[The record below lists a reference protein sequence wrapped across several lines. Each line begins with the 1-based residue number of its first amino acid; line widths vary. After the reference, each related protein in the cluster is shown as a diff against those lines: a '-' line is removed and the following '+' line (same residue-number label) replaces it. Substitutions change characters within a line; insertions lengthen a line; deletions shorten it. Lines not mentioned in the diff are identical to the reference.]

1 MSPIDNDFDA
11 SVDYV
16 NKRADDAINAGKT
29 GYAPNFTDVMVRRA
43 RSIPNGDPLSV
54 AAPYGGYFVIGDREV
69 GSERAYTRD
78 GTFRLD
84 RDGLLTNAAG
94 AYVMGFRAGGLDGR
108 TLKPLQLPPELR
120 GKENIAGAIR
130 PDGTFVAVRTDVAG
144 DPGVP
149 VGRIALAR
157 FPAGRV
163 MRAEGD
169 GSTLHAPGEAPMIAE
184 PGTSGTAVL
193 TPGARDIGTV
203 DRLAAIR
210 HLSDASTAMSA
221 QLQAAKAQ
229 DVLEKKAED
238 LNK

>member
-16 NKRADDAINAGKT
+16 NKR
-29 GYAPNFTDVMVRRA
+29 DVMVRRA

-130 PDGTFVAVRTDVAG
+130 PDGTFVAVRTDVPG
-144 DPGVP
+144 DPGVARRAT
-149 VGRIALAR
+149 GRRCTRRAR
-157 FPAGRV
+157 R
-163 MRAEGD
+163 R
-169 GSTLHAPGEAPMIAE
+169 
-184 PGTSGTAVL
+184 
-193 TPGARDIGTV
+193 
-203 DRLAAIR
+203 
-210 HLSDASTAMSA
+210 
-221 QLQAAKAQ
+221 
-229 DVLEKKAED
+229 
-238 LNK
+238 